1 LTKNVSH
8 LLIFAIRCPF
18 HAFQQKKSSDFS
30 FFSMLGIH
38 QKGWGKTAM
47 NAVTIVIGSICILLI
62 AYRLYGTFIAAKV
75 LKLDDSNPTPA
86 HELEDGKDYVPTNK
100 WVTFGHHFAAI
111 AAAGPLVGPILAA
124 QFGYLPS
131 LLWLLIGAV
140 IGGAVHD
147 IVVLFASMRQDGKS
161 LSEIAKKELG
171 PVAGFCAGLAML
183 FIITI
188 TMAGLSLVVLSALER
203 NPWGTFA
210 VGITIPIAMAVGL
223 YHKKTG
229 NLKIATI
236 VGFGLIMAAIVWGP
250 NIQGTALGNFLTFEK
265 STIAIL
271 LPVYAFFAA
280 ALPVWLLLAPRDYL
294 STFMKIGVFAAL
306 IIGVFYV
313 NPAVQFPAF
322 TEFVNGGGPVIA
334 GPVWPFISITI
345 ACGAI
350 SGFHAFVGSGTT
362 PKMINRWSDIKGVAF
377 GAMLVECLV
386 AIMAL
391 IAAVSLMPGDYFAIN
406 STPEKFATLGMET
419 VHLDKLSDEVGM
431 DLEGRTGGAVTLA
444 VGMTYIFTEIPIF
457 EQMASYFYQ
466 FVILFE
472 AVFILTAIDSGTRV
486 ARYLIQ
492 DFGGAFFKPL
502 KRMDSVFATIF
513 ASALACFMWGYLLFS
528 GDISSVWALF
538 GVSNQ
543 LMASIGLIIG
553 ATVVLKIADKRRYML
568 TCLIPLAYLYV
579 TVNVAGYWMVKN
591 VYWNAASSGF
601 SVLNGT
607 LSIIMLVLGFVILIA
622 SIQKWRQLW
631 KYPQDILVERA
642 AKGMI

>member
-1 LTKNVSH
+1 MN
-8 LLIFAIRCPF
+8 
-18 HAFQQKKSSDFS
+18 
-30 FFSMLGIH
+30 GI
-38 QKGWGKTAM
+38 
-47 NAVTIVIGSICILLI
+47 TIVIGSICILMI
-62 AYRLYGTFIAAKV
+62 AYRLYGTFMATKV
-75 LKLDDSNPTPA
+75 LKLDDSLPTPA
-86 HELEDGKDYVPTNK
+86 QKFEDGQDYVPTNK
-100 WVTFGHHFAAI
+100 WVVFGHHFAAI

-124 QFGYLPS
+124 QFGYLPG
-131 LLWLLIGAV
+131 LIWLLVGAV

-147 IVVLFASMRQDGKS
+147 MVVLFASMRRDGKS
-161 LSEIAKKELG
+161 LSEVAKEELG
-171 PVAGFCAGLAML
+171 PVAGFCTGLAML

-188 TMAGLSLVVLSALER
+188 TMAGLSMVVLGALER

-210 VGITIPIAMAVGL
+210 VGITIPIAMGVGL

-229 NLKIATI
+229 NLKLATT
-236 VGFGLIMAAIVWGP
+236 VGFILIMLAIVLGP
-250 NIQGTALGNFLTFEK
+250 SIQGTWFGDLLTLEK
-265 STIAIL
+265 STLAII
-271 LPVYAFFAA
+271 LPIYAFFAA

-306 IIGVFYV
+306 IIGVFIV
-313 NPAVQFPAF
+313 NPEVQFPAF
-322 TEFVNGGGPVIA
+322 TEFINGGGPVVA

-362 PKMINRWSDIKGVAF
+362 PKMVNRWKDIKGVAF

-391 IAAVSLMPGDYFAIN
+391 IAAVSLQPGDYFAIN

-419 VHLDKLSDEVGM
+419 VHLDRLSESVGM

-444 VGMTYIFTEIPIF
+444 VGMTEIFTNVSF
-457 EQMASYFYQ
+457 FKNLASYFYQ

-492 DFGGAFFKPL
+492 DFFGDFIKPL
-502 KRMDSVFATIF
+502 KRTDSIGANIF
-513 ASALACFMWGYLLFS
+513 ASALACSVWGYLLFS

-543 LMASIGLIIG
+543 LMASIGLIVG
-553 ATVVLKIADKRRYML
+553 ATVVLKVAEKRWYML

-591 VYWNAASSGF
+591 VYLNTDNPGYN
-601 SVLNGT
+601 VLNAI
-607 LSIIMLVLGFVILIA
+607 LSIIMLVLGLVIMVTSIMKWVKLSRIPQAELVKQSMKEIA
-622 SIQKWRQLW
+622 
-631 KYPQDILVERA
+631 
-642 AKGMI
+642 

>member
-1 LTKNVSH
+1 
-8 LLIFAIRCPF
+8 
-18 HAFQQKKSSDFS
+18 
-30 FFSMLGIH
+30 
-38 QKGWGKTAM
+38 M
-47 NAVTIVIGSICILLI
+47 NAVTIVIGSICILMI
-62 AYRLYGTFIAAKV
+62 AYRLYGTFIALKV
-75 LKLDDSNPTPA
+75 LKLDDSKPTPA
-86 HELEDGKDYVPTNK
+86 HKLEDGKDYVPTNK
-100 WVTFGHHFAAI
+100 WVAFGHHFAAI

-147 IVVLFASMRQDGKS
+147 AVVLFASMRKDGKS
-161 LSEIAKKELG
+161 LSEVAKEELG
-171 PVAGFCAGLAML
+171 PVAGFCTGLAML

-188 TMAGLSLVVLSALER
+188 TMAGLSMVVLHALEN

-210 VGITIPIAMAVGL
+210 VGITIPIAMGVGL

-229 NLKIATI
+229 NLKGATI
-236 VGFGLIMAAIVWGP
+236 VGFALIMAAILLGP
-250 NIQGTALGNFLTFEK
+250 NIQGTALGEILTLEA
-265 STIAIL
+265 STLAII
-271 LPVYAFFAA
+271 LPIYAFFAA

-306 IIGVFYV
+306 IIGVFVV
-313 NPAVQFPAF
+313 NPEIQFPAF
-322 TEFVNGGGPVIA
+322 TEFINGGGPIVA

-362 PKMINRWSDIKGVAF
+362 PKMLNRWSDIKSVGF
-377 GAMLVECLV
+377 GAMLVECVV

-391 IAAVSLMPGDYFAIN
+391 IAAVSLQPGDYFAIN
-406 STPEKFATLGMET
+406 SSPEVFQTLGMET
-419 VHLDKLSDEVGM
+419 VHLKELSEEIGIN
-431 DLEGRTGGAVTLA
+431 LEGRTGGAVTLA
-444 VGMTYIFTEIPIF
+444 VGMTYIFTEIPF
-457 EQMASYFYQ
+457 FDKLASFFFQ
-466 FVILFE
+466 FVIMFE

-492 DFGGAFFKPL
+492 DFFGEFYKPL
-502 KRMDSVFATIF
+502 KRVDWLPGNIF
-513 ASALACFMWGYLLFS
+513 ASALACFIWGYLLYS
-528 GDISSVWALF
+528 GDIGSIWALF

-553 ATVVLKIADKRRYML
+553 ATVVLKIADKRWYVW

-591 VYWNAASSGF
+591 VYLNPDSTGF
-601 SVLNGT
+601 SILNGI
-607 LSIIMLVLGFVILIA
+607 LSITMLCLGLVILISA
-622 SIQKWRQLW
+622 LKKWRELW
-631 KYPQDILVERA
+631 QIPQAELLKRSA
-642 AKGMI
+642 

>member
-1 LTKNVSH
+1 
-8 LLIFAIRCPF
+8 
-18 HAFQQKKSSDFS
+18 
-30 FFSMLGIH
+30 
-38 QKGWGKTAM
+38 M
-47 NAVTIVIGSICILLI
+47 NAVSIVIGTICILLI
-62 AYRLYGTFIAAKV
+62 AYRLYGTFMAAKV
-75 LKLDDSNPTPA
+75 LKLDNSKPTPA
-86 HELEDGKDYVPTNK
+86 HKLEDGKDYVPTNK

-147 IVVLFASMRQDGKS
+147 MVVLFASMRQDGKS

-171 PVAGFCAGLAML
+171 TVAGFCTGLAML

-188 TMAGLSLVVLSALER
+188 TMAGLSLVVLNALAN

-210 VGITIPIAMAVGL
+210 VAITIPIAMGVGL
-223 YHKKTG
+223 YHRKTG
-229 NLKIATI
+229 NLKGATI
-236 VGFGLIMAAIVWGP
+236 VGFGLIMVAIFFGP
-250 NIQGTALGNFLTFEK
+250 AIQGTALGELLTLEA
-265 STIAIL
+265 STIAIA
-271 LPVYAFFAA
+271 LPIYAFFAA

-294 STFMKIGVFAAL
+294 STFLKLGVFVAL
-306 IIGVFYV
+306 ILGVFYV
-313 NPAVQFPAF
+313 NPAVQFPAV
-322 TEFVNGGGPVIA
+322 TEFIHGGGPIIA
-334 GPVWPFISITI
+334 GPVWPFVSITI

-350 SGFHAFVGSGTT
+350 SGFHAFIGSGTT
-362 PKMINRWSDIKGVAF
+362 PKMINRWNDIKGVAF

-386 AIMAL
+386 AVMAL

-406 STPEKFATLGMET
+406 ATPEKFETLGMET
-419 VHLDKLSDEVGM
+419 VHLAALSEDVGM
-431 DLEGRTGGAVTLA
+431 DLEGRTGGAVSLA

-457 EQMASYFYQ
+457 EKMASFFFQ

-492 DFGGAFFKPL
+492 DFVGTFFKPM
-502 KRMDSVFATIF
+502 KRLDSVPANIS
-513 ASALACFMWGYLLFS
+513 ASALACFMWGYLLYT

-553 ATVVLKIADKRRYML
+553 TTVILKIADKRKYIL
-568 TCLIPLAYLYV
+568 VCLIPLSYLYV

-591 VYWNAASSGF
+591 VYWNADSAGF
-601 SVLNGT
+601 NVLNGT
-607 LSIIMLVLGFVILIA
+607 LSIIMLILGFVILVT
-622 SIQKWRQLW
+622 SIRKWAQLW
-631 KYPQDILVERA
+631 KIQQHVLVERA
-642 AKGMI
+642 ANGML

>member
-1 LTKNVSH
+1 
-8 LLIFAIRCPF
+8 
-18 HAFQQKKSSDFS
+18 
-30 FFSMLGIH
+30 
-38 QKGWGKTAM
+38 M
-47 NAVTIVIGSICILLI
+47 NAITIVIGSICILLI
-62 AYRLYGTFIAAKV
+62 AYRLYGTFMAAKV
-75 LKLDDSNPTPA
+75 LKLSNDKPTPA
-86 HELEDGKDYVPTNK
+86 EKLEDGQDYVPTNK
-100 WVTFGHHFAAI
+100 WVVFGHHFAAI

-124 QFGYLPS
+124 QFGYLPG
-131 LLWLLIGAV
+131 LIWLLVGAV

-147 IVVLFASMRQDGKS
+147 TVVLFASMRRDGKS
-161 LSEIAKKELG
+161 LSEVAKEELG
-171 PVAGFCAGLAML
+171 PVAGFCTGLAML

-188 TMAGLSLVVLSALER
+188 TMAGLSLVVLGALER

-210 VGITIPIAMAVGL
+210 VGITIPIAMLVGI

-229 NLKIATI
+229 NLKVPTT
-236 VGFGLIMAAIVWGP
+236 VGFILIMLAIFFGP
-250 NIQGTALGNFLTFEK
+250 QIQGTWLGDFLTLEK
-265 STIAIL
+265 STLAII

-306 IIGVFYV
+306 IIGVFIV
-313 NPAVQFPAF
+313 NPSVEFPAIIPDF
-322 TEFVNGGGPVIA
+322 INGGGPIVA

-362 PKMINRWSDIKGVAF
+362 PKMVSRWSDIKGIAF

-391 IAAVSLMPGDYFAIN
+391 IAAVALQPGDYFAIN
-406 STPEKFATLGMET
+406 SSPEVYSTLGMET
-419 VHLDKLSDEVGM
+419 VHLDRLEEAVDM

-444 VGMTYIFTEIPIF
+444 VGMTEIFTSVPF
-457 EQMASYFYQ
+457 FQHLASYFYQ

-492 DFGGAFFKPL
+492 DFFGDFIKPL
-502 KRMDSVFATIF
+502 KRTDSLGANIF
-513 ASALACFMWGYLLFS
+513 ASALACFIWGYLLFS

-543 LMASIGLIIG
+543 LMASIGLIVG
-553 ATVVLKIADKRRYML
+553 ATVVLKIAEKRWYML
-568 TCLIPLAYLYV
+568 TCLVPLAYLYV
-579 TVNVAGYWMVKN
+579 TVNVGGFWMIKN
-591 VYWNAASSGF
+591 VYLNPDAGGYN
-601 SVLNGT
+601 VLNGV
-607 LSIIMLVLGFVILIA
+607 LSIIMLALGVVIMVA
-622 SIQKWRQLW
+622 SIMKWINLS
-631 KYPQDILVERA
+631 KIPQAELVKQSEEELM
-642 AKGMI
+642 KTM